1 MKRRQGVATWWLPAA
16 ALVFGRRGE
25 EEARDEAGLVQ
36 EKEGRCRIR
45 AAALRWLARWGNRG
59 RGSEAGGSGDGS
71 GRIPMKMRE
80 RVAAAARRIP
90 RN

>member
-1 MKRRQGVATWWLPAA
+1 MKRRQGVATWWLPTA

-45 AAALRWLARWGNRG
+45 AAALRWLAR
-59 RGSEAGGSGDGS
+59 
-71 GRIPMKMRE
+71 
-80 RVAAAARRIP
+80 
-90 RN
+90 